1 MKKYIFTA
9 LIIPFFIVGQ
19 ELDEAYLDS
28 LPIDVKDDVLS
39 TIDAKSELDKP
50 IYRKASTMIDKK
62 DDKNT
67 NYSKVEDP
75 EIDDKK
81 NEIFGKNFFDV
92 MQTSFMPT
100 NEPNFDGQYI
110 LDYGDVLEIQL
121 VGQEDD
127 SYEIDIK
134 RDGSINLPDIGKITL
149 AGLTLSEASKL
160 IKVKINNVYIGTEA
174 YITLINIRD
183 IQIVVTGNAYNPGI
197 YTLNG
202 NSNILFA
209 LSMAGGINEDGSYRS
224 IDLVRNGKVID
235 NFDLYDVF
243 INGKFTFK
251 NRLRSGDSIV
261 VNPQANIVT
270 AISGVR
276 RPGLYEM
283 LPNESID
290 QLIAFA
296 NGLSQTADISK
307 VRLHSFVNGKLET
320 FIMDYDLLIKKKN
333 RNNDSIVISENK
345 FNTIEILGAVK
356 YPGSYKISK
365 GATLSSLLEI
375 AGGYED
381 YAYPFGGFLNNIQ
394 TKEINKLAKDRI
406 YKQFIQNIIESPQVN
421 IEKDTLPLILHE
433 LKNTPDV
440 GRIIAEFNLD
450 IIKDNPKLDT
460 ILQDGDEILIPSV
473 TQQVFVYGEVM
484 QSGAVRYSANKSV
497 SYYIENSGG
506 LTKTAEE
513 DNIFIV
519 NPNGETQ
526 LTKITR
532 SKLLGS
538 LNNENLIYPGSII
551 FIPRTSDITN
561 RTQLAA
567 VWAPILSSFA
577 LSAASI
583 SSISK

>member
-333 RNNDSIVISENK
+333 QNNDSIVISENK

>member
-62 DDKNT
+62 DNKNT